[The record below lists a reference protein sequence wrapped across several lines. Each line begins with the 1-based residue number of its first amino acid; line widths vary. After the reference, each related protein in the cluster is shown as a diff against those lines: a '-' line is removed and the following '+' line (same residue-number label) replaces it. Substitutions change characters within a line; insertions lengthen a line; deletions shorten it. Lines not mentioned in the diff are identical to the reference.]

1 METGEKFKKAV
12 IGGFDKTD
20 VMNYFEKTQK
30 KHREEIQALKNELN
44 RQGGRIQSLQDQCG
58 EQSET
63 ISDLKV
69 QLSAAEENGEALSL
83 SNSALQKKNEAL
95 QRELSAQKAVG
106 TELQMK
112 KNVLEENLRQETEK
126 NAELKAEL
134 DDLTARFAERT
145 GIEIGELLIE
155 AKVNARKIIEKPKAD
170 AEQIRTEIGGEC
182 GEAEKRFSGLND
194 QLGSVEEHFRAVSEE
209 TIAGLEAVR
218 KELSEVQISIAFR
231 SDEMEKKTKAL
242 NADQSMIP
250 EPENFFKKENG

>member
-1 METGEKFKKAV
+1 M

-83 SNSALQKKNEAL
+83 SNSALQ
-95 QRELSAQKAVG
+95 RELSAQKAVG

-112 KNVLEENLRQETEK
+112 KNVLEENLRQETAK

-145 GIEIGELLIE
+145 GIEIGEQLIE
-155 AKVNARKIIEKPKAD
+155 AKVNARKIIEKAKAD

-182 GEAEKRFSGLND
+182 GEAEKRFLGLND

-218 KELSEVQISIAFR
+218 KELSEVQTSIAFR